1 MQVFLEPRT
10 LYDTAIISTDNQ
22 ITKYS
27 ISKILIILE
36 ADMSTEEAIDFFY
49 YNIEGPQTIGWPHF
63 VDDYFYRSEDGH
75 LDT

>member
-1 MQVFLEPRT
+1 MTTIPFLHDVPNYFGDTAFIYPTGANMQVFLEPRT

-49 YNIEGPQTIGWPHF
+49 
-63 VDDYFYRSEDGH
+63 
-75 LDT
+75 